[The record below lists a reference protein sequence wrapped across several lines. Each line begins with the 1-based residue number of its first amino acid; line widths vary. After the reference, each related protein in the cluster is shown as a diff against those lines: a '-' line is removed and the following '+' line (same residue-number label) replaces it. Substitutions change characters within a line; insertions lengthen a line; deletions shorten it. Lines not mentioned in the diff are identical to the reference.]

1 MMHLEADVFTKFD
14 KQWALVTAGTPEHYN
29 TMTISWG
36 GLGTLWERPV
46 ATVYVKKNRYT
57 FAFMEESDYF
67 TVSFYPE
74 EQRRALSLLG
84 STSGRDGDKVAAAGL
99 TPEFLPQGITFRPWS
114 AARSIARTWTW
125 SRSPRRSGTPF
136 IRTSPSIV
144 CISAKWWRSSRGKG
158 GTRAGAAR
166 KKRLFILR
174 RLRYNRCQFLSKE

>member
-99 TPEFLPQGITFRPWS
+99 TPEFLPQGITFRQMCI
-114 AARSIARTWTW
+114 RD
-125 SRSPRRSGTPF
+125 SPGLPQDLL
-136 IRTSPSIV
+136 PGPGPG
-144 CISAKWWRSSRGKG
+144 ADPPG
-158 GTRAGAAR
+158 GPG
-166 KKRLFILR
+166 RLL
-174 RLRYNRCQFLSKE
+174 

>member
-46 ATVYVKKNRYT
+46 ATVYVKKNRHT

-67 TVSFYPE
+67 TVSFYPK

-84 STSGRDGDKVAAAGL
+84 STSGRTA
-99 TPEFLPQGITFRPWS
+99 TRW
-114 AARSIARTWTW
+114 
-125 SRSPRRSGTPF
+125 RR
-136 IRTSPSIV
+136 RV
-144 CISAKWWRSSRGKG
+144 
-158 GTRAGAAR
+158 
-166 KKRLFILR
+166 
-174 RLRYNRCQFLSKE
+174 

>member
-67 TVSFYPE
+67 TVSFYPK

-84 STSGRDGDKVAAAGL
+84 STSGRDGDKVAAAGSGRCGQL
-99 TPEFLPQGITFRPWS
+99 SIHEHVGSDPGVPAPGHHLPSGGDYPGLPQDLLPGPGPG
-114 AARSIARTWTW
+114 AD
-125 SRSPRRSGTPF
+125 PP
-136 IRTSPSIV
+136 
-144 CISAKWWRSSRGKG
+144 G
-158 GTRAGAAR
+158 GPG
-166 KKRLFILR
+166 RLL
-174 RLRYNRCQFLSKE
+174 